1 MATPTPSTQ
10 AQTWKRLIAEWQ
22 RSGQTVAAFCRARNL
37 RENKFHYW
45 RPLVASRPAAKP
57 GAQVAPSAPPK
68 TFLPVTVAPPK
79 PVTAPTAE
87 FVLGSRLVLRVTG
100 ELSVARV
107 AALAKALQ
115 AAGC

>member
-1 MATPTPSTQ
+1 MATSTPSTQ
-10 AQTWKRLIAEWQ
+10 AQTWKRLISEWQ
-22 RSGQTVAAFCRARNL
+22 RSGQTAAAFCRARNL
-37 RENKFHYW
+37 RENQFHYW
-45 RPLVASRPAAKP
+45 RPLVAPRPTAKP
-57 GAQVAPSAPPK
+57 GAPVAPLKPFVPI
-68 TFLPVTVAPPK
+68 TVAPPK
-79 PVTAPTAE
+79 PAPAPSAE